1 MRHYLDAK
9 NLSDKG
15 SSVVGLMEVAPLD
28 LFTGEWLLQLNYL
41 VANILT
47 ARDRWK
53 NMLLETRTGQASLL
67 HIGWSRFT
75 NTTNRANYILVAG
88 FADCPTLQ
96 VRF

>member
-47 ARDRWK
+47 ARDR
-53 NMLLETRTGQASLL
+53 
-67 HIGWSRFT
+67 
-75 NTTNRANYILVAG
+75 
-88 FADCPTLQ
+88 
-96 VRF
+96 